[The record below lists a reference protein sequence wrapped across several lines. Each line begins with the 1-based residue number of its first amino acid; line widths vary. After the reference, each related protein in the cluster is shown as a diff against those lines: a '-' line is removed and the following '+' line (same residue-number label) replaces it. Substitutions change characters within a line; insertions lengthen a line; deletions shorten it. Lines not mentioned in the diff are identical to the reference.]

1 MSISSEITRLES
13 AKASIKEA
21 IITKG
26 VAVPSGT
33 TLDGFAALIADIMLS
48 ITTDTD
54 TNITGLIKGN
64 GSKVSVATVGEDY
77 ASPALPQTVTLTAAG
92 WDADALTQ
100 TVSVTGVTATNVKV
114 VAPNEAN
121 VDEYAT
127 CGVKATGEAAG
138 TVTFTCSAVP
148 EVDLLVNIAI
158 LG

>member
-1 MSISSEITRLES
+1 M
-13 AKASIKEA
+13 
-21 IITKG
+21 
-26 VAVPSGT
+26 
-33 TLDGFAALIADIMLS
+33 ADISQINVDGTIYDIKDVTARPLS
-48 ITTDTD
+48 T
-54 TNITGLIKGN
+54 
-64 GSKVSVATVGEDY
+64 
-77 ASPALPQTVTLTAAG
+77 TVTLTASG

-100 TVSVTGVTATNVKV
+100 TVSVTGATATNVKM

-138 TVTFTCSAVP
+138 TVTFTCATVP